1 MVCKRACAS
10 QSAFPHR
17 NTVRA
22 AGLQAVHRVITRHL
36 LGQAGLKADDADSG
50 AVTLIQPFGSAAN
63 LNGREETFD
72 LPPESRHPGAP
83 TYASGEVFGV
93 LGTPWGRFLVS
104 RWLPACSARCVRTRA
119 AHHTGSRSPRAQ
131 AQQRAHKAVVAAPA
145 FATFVQVVVEDLD
158 ALHVADG
165 KA

>member
-22 AGLQAVHRVITRHL
+22 AVLQAVHRVITRHL

-50 AVTLIQPFGSAAN
+50 AVTLIQRFGSAAN

-83 TYASGEVFGV
+83 TYASGEIFGV
-93 LGTPWGRFLVS
+93 LVTPWGRFLVS
-104 RWLPACSARCVRTRA
+104 RWLPARTVRPVQNRSS
-119 AHHTGSRSPRAQ
+119 HHTSSRSSRAH

-145 FATFVQVVVEDLD
+145 FPAFVQVVVEDFHPF
-158 ALHVADG
+158 HVADG